1 MMFKKILIANRAE
14 IAVRV
19 IRACQEMGICTV
31 AVYSE
36 VDSKAPH
43 VQLADEAVL
52 IGPPAPSESYLNI
65 DKIIAAVRQTGAEA
79 IHPGYGFLS
88 ENPEFARRCEAE
100 GIVFIGPKSDVIA
113 KMGNKVEA
121 KKVMNSAGVPTV
133 PGYNGD
139 MGDLV
144 KVAAECG
151 KIGYPVIVKAA
162 AGGGGKGMHVVETEA
177 DLALA
182 LETARREAKS
192 AFGDDTVFIEKYL
205 ADTRHIEIQVLG
217 DNQGNVL
224 HLFERECSIQRR
236 HQKVIEETPSPALTP
251 KMREKMGLAGV
262 MAAKAAG
269 YTNAGTCEFMFAGGN
284 FYFLEMN
291 TRLQVEHAI
300 TEMTTGVDIV
310 KWQIRIAAGEELT
323 LSQSEITQ
331 RGHAIECRIY
341 AEDPEKG
348 FMPST
353 GTVHRFEAPSGMNV
367 RHDSGIE
374 SGSVVTPYY
383 DPMLAKL
390 IVSGETRDDAIR
402 KMDWA
407 LSNYLAL
414 GVATNLNFLKAII
427 NHPEFKAGNLST
439 HFIERYFKDWN
450 PSEGGPPAEVLIAAA
465 IEEAVRKGV
474 ATAADVIDV
483 AAHDKQS
490 PWKTAG
496 KWRVGG

>member
-1 MMFKKILIANRAE
+1 MFKKVLVANRAE

-19 IRACQEMGICTV
+19 MRACQEMGIRTV
-31 AVYSE
+31 AVYSD
-36 VDSKAPH
+36 VDSEAPH
-43 VQLADEAVL
+43 VQMADESVN
-52 IGPPAPSESYLNI
+52 IGAPAPSESYLNI
-65 DKIIAAVRQTGAEA
+65 DKILAAAKGAGAEA

-88 ENPEFARRCEAE
+88 ENPEFARRCQEE
-100 GIVFIGPKSDVIA
+100 GLAFIGPKAEVIHR
-113 KMGNKVEA
+113 MGNKVEA
-121 KKVMNSAGVPTV
+121 KKVMAAAGVPTI
-133 PGYNGD
+133 PGYSGPMD
-139 MGDLV
+139 DGTRL
-144 KVAAECG
+144 AIECD

-162 AGGGGKGMHVVETEA
+162 AGGGGKGMHIVEAESH
-177 DLALA
+177 LASA
-182 LETARREAKS
+182 VETARREALS
-192 AFGDDTVFIEKYL
+192 AFGDDSVFIEKYL
-205 ADTRHIEIQVLG
+205 AETRHIEIQVLG
-217 DNQGNVL
+217 DHHGNVI

-236 HQKVIEETPSPALTP
+236 HQKVIEETPSPALNQ
-251 KMREKMGLAGV
+251 KLRERMGLAGV
-262 MAAKAAG
+262 MAAKAVG
-269 YTNAGTCEFMFAGGN
+269 YTNAGTCEFMFSGGQ

-300 TEMTTGVDIV
+300 TEATTGVDIV

-353 GTVHRFEAPSGMNV
+353 GKVHRFEAPSGVNV
-367 RHDSGIE
+367 RHDTGME
-374 SGSVVTPYY
+374 SGQVVTPYY

-390 IVSGETRDDAIR
+390 IVSGETRDDAMR

-407 LSNYLAL
+407 LSNYVAL
-414 GVATNLNFLKAII
+414 GVQTNIPFLKAIV

-439 HFIERYFKDWN
+439 NFIERYFHDWN
-450 PSEGGPPAEVLIAAA
+450 PSAAGPPVEVLIAAA
-465 IEEAVRKGV
+465 IEDAVRKGV
-474 ATAADVIDV
+474 AQAADVTDV
-483 AAHDKQS
+483 AHDQGS

>member
-1 MMFKKILIANRAE
+1 MFKKILIANRAE

-19 IRACQEMGICTV
+19 MRACQEMGICTV

-43 VQLADEAVL
+43 VQMADETVC
-52 IGPPAPSESYLNI
+52 IGPPAPAESYLNI
-65 DKIIAAVRQTGAEA
+65 GKIIAAAKQTGAEA

-88 ENPEFARRCEAE
+88 ENPEFAKRCEAE
-100 GIVFIGPKSDVIA
+100 GITFIGPSSEVIA

-121 KKVMNSAGVPTV
+121 KKVMAAAGVPII
-133 PGYNGD
+133 PGYNGSMD
-139 MGDLV
+139 DLE
-144 KVAAECG
+144 KVAAECDR
-151 KIGYPVIVKAA
+151 IGYPVIVKAA
-162 AGGGGKGMHVVETEA
+162 AGGGGKGMHIVEA
-177 DLALA
+177 RSHLANA
-182 LETARREAKS
+182 VETARREAKS
-192 AFGDDTVFIEKYL
+192 AFGDDTVFIERYL
-205 ADTRHIEIQVLG
+205 PETRHIEIQVLA
-217 DNQGNVL
+217 DKQGNVL

-236 HQKVIEETPSPALTP
+236 HQKVIEETPSPALNP
-251 KMREKMGLAGV
+251 KLREKMGLAGV

-269 YTNAGTCEFMFAGGN
+269 YTNAGTCEFMFAGGQ

-300 TEMTTGVDIV
+300 TEATTGVDIV

-323 LSQSEITQ
+323 LSQSNITQ

-353 GTVHRFEAPSGMNV
+353 GTVQRFEAPAGVNV
-367 RHDSGIE
+367 RHDMGIE
-374 SGSVVTPYY
+374 SGSEITPYY

-414 GVATNLNFLKAII
+414 GVATNILFLKAVI

-439 HFIERYFKDWN
+439 KFIERYFTDWN
-450 PSEGGPPAEVLIAAA
+450 PSAGAPPVEVLIAAA
-465 IEEAVRKGV
+465 IEEAVRKGI
-474 ATAADVIDV
+474 ATASDVTD
-483 AAHDKQS
+483 AAHDQHS

>member
-1 MMFKKILIANRAE
+1 MFKKILIANRAE

-19 IRACQEMGICTV
+19 IRACQEMGISTV

-36 VDSKAPH
+36 VDAKAPH
-43 VQLADEAVL
+43 VHLADEAVL
-52 IGPPAPSESYLNI
+52 IGPPAPSESYLNM

-88 ENPEFARRCEAE
+88 ENPEFAMRCETE

-121 KKVMNSAGVPTV
+121 KKVMNAAGVPTV

-139 MGDLV
+139 MGDLA

-205 ADTRHIEIQVLG
+205 AETRHIEIQVLG

-300 TEMTTGVDIV
+300 TEMTTGIDIV

-353 GTVHRFEAPSGMNV
+353 GTVHKFEAPSGMNV

-450 PSEGGPPAEVLIAAA
+450 PSEGGPPAEILIAAA

-483 AAHDKQS
+483 AAHDNHS